1 MIVSSKIVTQIA
13 NGLFTHQI
21 DPESFVLKPLKAEDI
36 VYVSINY
43 RLNSFGFLNW
53 IGDKETQQWAGY

>member
-1 MIVSSKIVTQIA
+1 M
-13 NGLFTHQI
+13 
-21 DPESFVLKPLKAEDI
+21 KPLKAEDI

-53 IGDKETQQWAGY
+53 LGDKETQQWAGYKNFQIVLFRSTQDFLRIWAVFNDDEL

>member
-1 MIVSSKIVTQIA
+1 MILGDIWNDGTFYD
-13 NGLFTHQI
+13 GRYLT
-21 DPESFVLKPLKAEDI
+21 LAEDI

-53 IGDKETQQWAGY
+53 QGEKKSQLWSG